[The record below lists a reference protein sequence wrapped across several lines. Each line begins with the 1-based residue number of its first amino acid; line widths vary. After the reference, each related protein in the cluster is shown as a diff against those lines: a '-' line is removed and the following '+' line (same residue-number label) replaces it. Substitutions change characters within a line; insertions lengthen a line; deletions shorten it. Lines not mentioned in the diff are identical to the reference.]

1 MSLNEDEL
9 AKERDEKF
17 KRWLQAKTLRDKALD
32 YLKKLDPVRAESED
46 SLKAVGVCLLAVDRL
61 MGNDD
66 AGGGDD
72 GDENE
77 ADNKDVSDM
86 VLLASA
92 AIINSGNN
100 DSNNQYF
107 TFPITI
113 YTLSDHLFHLMQ
125 KSPCN

>member
-9 AKERDEKF
+9 ANERDEKF

-32 YLKKLDPVRAESED
+32 YLRKLDPVRAESED

-66 AGGGDD
+66 AGAGDD

-77 ADNKDVSDM
+77 ADNKDVSD
-86 VLLASA
+86 LAL
-92 AIINSGNN
+92 
-100 DSNNQYF
+100 
-107 TFPITI
+107 PC
-113 YTLSDHLFHLMQ
+113 LHLPH
-125 KSPCN
+125 KHP